1 MKKQYDI
8 YETRSW
14 KYDIVLYHDGVKIF
28 TESKWQGNELDN
40 YINEIE
46 SEGYERGYLKEDVE
60 AAKRHYEYLLARQI
74 GD

>member
-1 MKKQYDI
+1 MKKQYDV

-28 TESKWQGNELDN
+28 TESKWQGSELDN

-60 AAKRHYEYLLARQI
+60 AAKRRYEYLLARQI